1 MLSCTGKRSHRH
13 TILHVSF
20 SNSFGLASARPTPQG
35 LSGAPKKYEN
45 LIHLL
50 GYSWFYSSKLWHHR
64 FFRNGS
70 APFSLILIACG
81 IFHLGCWHINYEGI
95 PTLVE
100 RYVNIHLS
108 TNVIGYC
115 DSINFYGIFNDD
127 PRNRW
132 IPGETI
138 SLLISGIMVL
148 LAIRTMFVKVK

>member
-1 MLSCTGKRSHRH
+1 MENKYNIT
-13 TILHVSF
+13 
-20 SNSFGLASARPTPQG
+20 
-35 LSGAPKKYEN
+35 KKYEN

-138 SLLISGIMVL
+138 SLYCCPVKLFKQNKLGLTL
-148 LAIRTMFVKVK
+148 LTRYQPFWLSLFCKKIYNHEQR

>member
-1 MLSCTGKRSHRH
+1 MEHNYNIT
-13 TILHVSF
+13 
-20 SNSFGLASARPTPQG
+20 
-35 LSGAPKKYEN
+35 KKYEN